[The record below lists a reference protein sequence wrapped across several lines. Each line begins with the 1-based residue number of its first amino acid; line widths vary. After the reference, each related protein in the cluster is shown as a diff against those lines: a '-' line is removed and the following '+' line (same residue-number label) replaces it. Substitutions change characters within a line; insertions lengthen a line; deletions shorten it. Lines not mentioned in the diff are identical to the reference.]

1 MSCVV
6 NHSFVSAPYTPVV
19 GFGGVALLTELRR
32 TRPLAVETTLG
43 GTADLALSAGLES
56 VGGLREGDED
66 EMRFG
71 FWDGVLVAVVAMI
84 YRKRRGMLVSFRPT
98 RPVV

>member
-1 MSCVV
+1 MP
-6 NHSFVSAPYTPVV
+6 FMPVV
-19 GFGGVALLTELRR
+19 GFGGVALLTEARR
-32 TRPLAVETTLG
+32 TRPLVVETTLG

-71 FWDGVLVAVVAMI
+71 FWVGTLVVMVAM
-84 YRKRRGMLVSFRPT
+84 VCWE
-98 RPVV
+98 